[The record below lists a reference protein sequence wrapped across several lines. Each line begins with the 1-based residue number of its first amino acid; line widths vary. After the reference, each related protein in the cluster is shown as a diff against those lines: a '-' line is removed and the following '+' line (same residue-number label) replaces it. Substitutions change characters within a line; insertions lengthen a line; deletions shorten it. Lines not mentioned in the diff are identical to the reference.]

1 MNSEEAFLFAT
12 FKEFHKCWRSGTK
25 ARVII
30 ESVNGKAFVNFSA
43 FLGNPDDAH
52 FKPRSS
58 NRTPSKEPRK
68 KSDKK
73 IKRDNDRAARFQD
86 RKRREAASVSKPDG
100 NPEAMATTSSPGV
113 ESTSDLEFSF
123 ASPVPEILRQNT
135 SHDQGMTASDKKEDQ
150 RAQNSQNAHKVLDW
164 ADSSI
169 NSMES
174 VQEIAQNARNKDSSI
189 SMNHSVQTN
198 MIPPSFE
205 NETDPKMGALELLKR
220 VEFLK
225 QEILYKQQVEE
236 KLKQI
241 EFLERELHRK
251 QQVED
256 KLKVRDEVTKPPQ
269 LVSRIISTSSY
280 PTPFSPV
287 HPNSLP

>member
-52 FKPRSS
+52 FKPRPS

-113 ESTSDLEFSF
+113 ESASDLEFSF

-150 RAQNSQNAHKVLDW
+150 RAQNSQNAQKILDW

-169 NSMES
+169 NCMEP
-174 VQEIAQNARNKDSSI
+174 VQEIAQNARNEDSSI
-189 SMNHSVQTN
+189 SMSHSVQTN
-198 MIPPSFE
+198 MIPSSFE
-205 NETDPKMGALELLKR
+205 DETDRKWSSLEEMREELQKSFERAVGTLKQNSEHHFLTTTQECELKGQLEEMKMLLK
-220 VEFLK
+220 F
-225 QEILYKQQVEE
+225 IS
-236 KLKQI
+236 
-241 EFLERELHRK
+241 H
-251 QQVED
+251 
-256 KLKVRDEVTKPPQ
+256 KVNLGEN
-269 LVSRIISTSSY
+269 L
-280 PTPFSPV
+280 
-287 HPNSLP
+287 